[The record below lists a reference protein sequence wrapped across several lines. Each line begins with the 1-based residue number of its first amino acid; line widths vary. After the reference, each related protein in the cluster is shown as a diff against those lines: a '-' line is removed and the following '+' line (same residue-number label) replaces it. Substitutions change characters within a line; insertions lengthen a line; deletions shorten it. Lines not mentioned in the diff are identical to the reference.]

1 MAGESKITI
10 TFNRD
15 ALDGESIQFSRIKE
29 DLQTSQPVLIKSIFL
44 GRYRTKSGE
53 IPITSILPNP
63 GEATAL
69 AYVQYF
75 QVDHN
80 FSKLMSISRNLN
92 VVEIIISQP
101 WNFVSFGTETGATS
115 SIDSRAPEAFT
126 LVSAQIKPSN
136 TSCETIDFEIETSLQ
151 ANFYSVGRAPSIP
164 VTSNPFT
171 VSVPRIT
178 PFNIRVVNNS
188 PVNSGVID
196 VVQERYGVNIPHIY
210 VRKIFQNNIDIVIN
224 ANPLLGATVIIN
236 VNYPNQLTEQ
246 PFQPIIQYSLDGV
259 SYSTSNVFSGQVNGD
274 YTIYIKDSYGCVTQK
289 DYSVVESSSSRDPF
303 HFISNL
309 NSVGFSESQIWNGL
323 QDGIHKNNENVLAMT
338 DRQKTLYEERVVYR
352 ESDKIRIQFKSNY
365 SENIPLLEGCNGSPI
380 GVNLVLEKMSNNLN
394 LFEGLTDA
402 NIISYGESNE
412 LTAIYFT
419 EGGLVDSQGNN
430 IPGGY
435 ELNGNL
441 PDFAYI
447 GNYID
452 IRPLTAIGGVY
463 QIADIVFDSDIN
475 TNLII
480 LNYSQE
486 TLVSQKC
493 EVLSYY
499 DLLPFEVYEFEVDFS
514 LILSKF
520 LKEPLRIRIQL
531 ADDLYDEKNFYTNW
545 IEIIQDSEEYNLDKY
560 FAINYSNNNN
570 RSIFYLYGIT
580 HFIRA
585 EVLSSNVIID
595 DNVDVIKGDLTTY
608 ISDST
613 VNEGIKVLF
622 AEITYKVMIKIT
634 LALSSENL
642 FINGLGYVKNS
653 SVEVE
658 PIENTNLY
666 SLAATL
672 LRNGENFNN
681 YVNNK
686 TGNKE
691 GYIEPIYI
699 PGLIK
704 SNLGGYI
711 KI

>member
-1 MAGESKITI
+1 MTGQSKITI

-15 ALDGESIQFSRIKE
+15 ALDGESIQFSRLKE
-29 DLQTSQPVLIKSIFL
+29 GIQANQPVLISSIFL
-44 GRYRTKSGE
+44 SRYRKKSGE
-53 IPITSILPNP
+53 IPLTSILPTP

-80 FSKLMSISRNLN
+80 FSKLMSISRNSN

-101 WNFVSFGTETGATS
+101 WNFISFGTETGATS
-115 SIDSRAPEAFT
+115 LIDSRTPEPFA
-126 LVSAQIKPSN
+126 LVSADIEVSN
-136 TSCETIDFEIETSLQ
+136 TPCETIDFEIETSLQ
-151 ANFYSVGRAPSIP
+151 ADFYSIGRSPSTP

-171 VSVPRIT
+171 VSVPRTI
-178 PFNIRVVNNS
+178 PFNIKVVNSSTAN
-188 PVNSGVID
+188 NGVID
-196 VVQERYGVNIPHIY
+196 VVQEKYGVNIPHIY
-210 VRKIFQNNIDIVIN
+210 IRKILQNNIEILVN
-224 ANPLLGATVIIN
+224 ANPLLGATVIVN
-236 VNYPNQLTEQ
+236 VNYPNQLTEE
-246 PFQPIIQYSLDGV
+246 PFQSVLQYSLDGV
-259 SYSTSNVFSGQVNGD
+259 SFSNSNVFSSQVDGD
-274 YTIYIKDSYGCVTQK
+274 YTIYIKDEYGCVTQK
-289 DYSVVESSSSRDPF
+289 DYSVVDSSSSRDPF
-303 HFISNL
+303 CFISNL

-338 DRQKTLYEERVVYR
+338 DRQKTLYEERVIYR

-365 SENIPLLEGCNGSPI
+365 KENNAYIEGCDGGSV
-380 GVNLVLEKMSNNLN
+380 GVSPFVEKMSNNLN
-394 LFEGLTDA
+394 LFEGLTDV
-402 NIISYGESNE
+402 NIISYGQENE

-419 EGGLVDSQGNN
+419 QGGLVDSQGNN

-463 QIADIVFDSDIN
+463 QIADIIFDSEIN
-475 TNLII
+475 TNLVI
-480 LNYSQE
+480 LNYSQGAV
-486 TLVSQKC
+486 VSQKC

-499 DLLPFEVYEFEVDFS
+499 DLLPFEVYEFEIDFS
-514 LILSKF
+514 LIISKF
-520 LKEPLRIRIQL
+520 LKEPLRLRIQL
-531 ADDLYDEKNFYTNW
+531 TDDLYDEKNFYTNW
-545 IEIIQDSEEYNLDKY
+545 IEIIQDSEDYDLNKY

-585 EVLSSNVIID
+585 EVLSSNAIID
-595 DNVDVIKGDLTTY
+595 DNVDVVKGDLTTY
-608 ISDST
+608 ISEST
-613 VNEGIKVLF
+613 VSEGIKVLF
-622 AEITYKVMIKIT
+622 AEVTYKVMIKIT
-634 LALSSENL
+634 LALSSETL

-672 LRNGENFNN
+672 LTNGENFNN
-681 YVNNK
+681 YVNNR
-686 TGNKE
+686 TGNSE
-691 GYIEPIYI
+691 GYVKPIYI